1 MDSNFQNEEEA
12 IMGWLLQILMYDN
25 FSGIKLFKFF
35 SLGIIHPAPN
45 IKGILFGIWKFQIQ
59 LVSAYEDKV
68 KIEGEG
74 YA

>member
-1 MDSNFQNEEEA
+1 
-12 IMGWLLQILMYDN
+12 MGWLLQILMYDN
-25 FSGIKLFKFF
+25 FSAIRLFKFF
-35 SLGIIHPAPN
+35 SIGIIHPSPN
-45 IKGILFGIWKFQIQ
+45 VKGILFGIWKFQIQ